1 MLALKL
7 ALVMNLA
14 SLKREVCLFKLLKG
28 FFSELVI
35 QNASLFK
42 PLCLSW
48 VNKQVLY
55 FKVTKENKFLKYN
68 PGK

>member
-42 PLCLSW
+42 PLCLS
-48 VNKQVLY
+48 
-55 FKVTKENKFLKYN
+55 
-68 PGK
+68 